1 MTNVVASKKIT
12 VQISANSTAGII
24 STSTPVVLKN
34 NPIGIGVTRLDKL
47 TDVVAD
53 GEIDKA
59 TLVYDSNSDKYIV
72 KQMEFSDISGE
83 IDGGIF

>member
-1 MTNVVASKKIT
+1 MTNIVVSKKRT

-34 NPIGIGVTRLDKL
+34 NPIGIGVTRLDNL
-47 TDVVAD
+47 TDVDATS
-53 GEIDKA
+53 ETDKA
-59 TLVYDSNSDKYIV
+59 TLVYDSNQDKYIV
-72 KQMEFSDISGE
+72 KQLEFSDISGE